1 MTSDYDRLRQQL
13 DDQLRA
19 DIEMIYAASLADM
32 QRVYTAYLARVRAAE
47 TLAGGQ
53 GEAGGRPALDLGNVF
68 PAFLGQGAIPL
79 AAAPAL
85 SPGPAFTLLPP
96 GPAAPALPPAPAAP
110 APAAKRRRPK
120 SPNHEVYDAVV
131 AVLDQVPE
139 VFDRNDLLR
148 LLPIKPH
155 RSTLFRILQVLV
167 FQDKVIVHV
176 EGTGYG
182 GPNRYR
188 KVAPDSSGAGE
199 PAKIPADG

>member
-19 DIEMIYAASLADM
+19 DIEMIYKASLADM
-32 QRVYTAYLARVRAAE
+32 QRVYTAYLARLRAAE

-53 GEAGGRPALDLGNVF
+53 SGAGGRPALDLGSAF
-68 PAFLGQGAIPL
+68 PALLGQAAIPL
-79 AAAPAL
+79 AVAPAL
-85 SPGPAFTLLPP
+85 SLGPAVAALPP
-96 GPAAPALPPAPAAP
+96 GPPAPVLPPAPVAP

-120 SPNHEVYDAVV
+120 TPNHEVYDAVV

-167 FQDKVIVHV
+167 YQDQVIVHV
-176 EGTGYG
+176 EGSGYG
-182 GPNRYR
+182 GRNRYR
-188 KVAPDSSGAGE
+188 KVAPPQAAS
-199 PAKIPADG
+199 

>member
-1 MTSDYDRLRQQL
+1 VTSDYDRLRQQL

-32 QRVYTAYLARVRAAE
+32 QRVYTAYLARLRAAE

-53 GEAGGRPALDLGNVF
+53 GGADGRPALDLGSVF
-68 PAFLGQGAIPL
+68 PAFLGQAVIPL
-79 AAAPAL
+79 AVAPV
-85 SPGPAFTLLPP
+85 LPP
-96 GPAAPALPPAPAAP
+96 GPAAAALPPGPAAALPPAPAAP
-110 APAAKRRRPK
+110 APAAKRRRSK
-120 SPNHEVYDAVV
+120 TPNHEVYDAVV

-167 FQDKVIVHV
+167 YQDKVIVHV

-182 GPNRYR
+182 SPNRYR
-188 KVAPDSSGAGE
+188 KVAPPPAG
-199 PAKIPADG
+199 